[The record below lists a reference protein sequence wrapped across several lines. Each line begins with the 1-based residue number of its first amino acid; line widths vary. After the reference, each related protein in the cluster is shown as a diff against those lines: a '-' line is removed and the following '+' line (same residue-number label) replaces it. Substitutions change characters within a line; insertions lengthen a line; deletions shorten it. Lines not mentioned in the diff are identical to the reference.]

1 MRRPCLQTGTV
12 VCVNAI
18 ITQLVF
24 EHALHI
30 HVKAETMSSPAASP
44 TATPKGRSEAM
55 TPDNGSVVD
64 IRGCWWGW

>member
-1 MRRPCLQTGTV
+1 MHQPCLQTGTV

-18 ITQLVF
+18 VTQLVF

-30 HVKAETMSSPAASP
+30 HMKAETTSSLVALL
-44 TATPKGRSEAM
+44 TATPEGRSEAT

-64 IRGCWWGW
+64 IRGRWWGW